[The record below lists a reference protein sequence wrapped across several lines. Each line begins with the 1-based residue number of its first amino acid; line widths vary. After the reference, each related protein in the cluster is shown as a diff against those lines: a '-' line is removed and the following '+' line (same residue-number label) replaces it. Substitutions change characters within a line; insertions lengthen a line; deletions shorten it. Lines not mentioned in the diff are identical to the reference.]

1 MNLLPLIDVL
11 VMLIF
16 FAFVTMQFK
25 SATTLNISL
34 PKIETA
40 GKNEFKGNITI
51 AIDQHGEISFNGK
64 IATKQQLVYLLQRV
78 SAVTRDLPVLIR
90 ADKKTQFDN
99 VTFVMDACRKNG
111 LNKLHLDS
119 SK

>member
-51 AIDQHGEISFNGK
+51 GIDKHGVVSFNGK
-64 IATKQQLVYLLQRV
+64 IATKAQLTDLLQRV
-78 SAVTRDLPVLIR
+78 RAVDRNIPVLIR
-90 ADKKTQFDN
+90 ADKDTALEN
-99 VTFVMDACRKNG
+99 VTYVMDACRKNG
-111 LNKLHLDS
+111 LNHLNLN